1 MSSSEN
7 SLVEIFGEI
16 SDPRQEGKVKHNL
29 VELLIVAVVAV
40 LCGADNFVEI
50 ELWAKSRLD
59 WLRKYLT
66 LEHGIASHD
75 TFGAVFAGI
84 DASQFSVC
92 FSRWASGIL
101 PVSDNLQVVAID
113 GKTSGRTKQKLC
125 PALHLVSAVA
135 SENGLVLG
143 QQATAEKSNEKTQGG
158 YFYGAKNQPQNQT
171 QSPANSPIRR
181 AR

>member
-40 LCGADNFVEI
+40 LCGADNFVKI

-84 DASQFSVC
+84 DASQFAVC

-101 PVSDNLQVVAID
+101 PVSDDLQVLAID
-113 GKTSGRTKQKLC
+113 GKTSRRTKN
-125 PALHLVSAVA
+125 A
-135 SENGLVLG
+135 
-143 QQATAEKSNEKTQGG
+143 
-158 YFYGAKNQPQNQT
+158 AKNLATVKQLVINL
-171 QSPANSPIRR
+171 IRSDTVKR
-181 AR
+181 KGGIKARRLIDAADVEYCQHLLHW